1 MELYDFGNTIIS
13 EGVDYSRKGDFLGFT
28 IGSTHSSELGIV
40 RISDSNRYTEDLIPE
55 HSEKTATS
63 SGLDMTYYF
72 DSNYTQ
78 KKFTIKFAFDSLTEI
93 QLRKLRQIFSKKEPQ
108 DLIFDETP
116 YKVYSVKIDG
126 QPQLSYLCFDED
138 YKRVYKGDGSVSF
151 IAYYPFARS
160 RFKYI
165 EDYNIQN
172 IPEWGG
178 MKDNKSDWLESSG
191 IISKNTSYILSTDST
206 NSISNYID
214 ANHFVEETIRKRQFI
229 PVKNVGDLE
238 TNIKIRIYFYP
249 ISNMAWIDITNNKNL
264 FTNKKNIV
272 SLSYTDFNSIENKYE
287 YKEEIGRLEFKIEP
301 YELAEDIFNNKKSY
315 LEIDMEKELI
325 FYHRDNLK
333 SIYNNNII
341 SGNFFKI
348 PKTNNNEILV
358 LKLETESLDNN
369 AVNRNVLGMS
379 IDYDYLYY

>member
-138 YKRVYKGDGSVSF
+138 YKRVYKGDGSVNF

-178 MKDNKSDWLESSG
+178 IKDNKSDWIESSG
-191 IISKNTSYILSTDST
+191 IISKNTAYVVYID
-206 NSISNYID
+206 NKNRPVENVID
-214 ANHFVEETIRKRQFI
+214 ANHDTDQNITKRQFI
-229 PVKNVGDLE
+229 PIKNSGDLE
-238 TNIKIRIYFYP
+238 TNIKI
-249 ISNMAWIDITNNKNL
+249 
-264 FTNKKNIV
+264 
-272 SLSYTDFNSIENKYE
+272 
-287 YKEEIGRLEFKIEP
+287 KIELISGLLGSTGIDKNTLYGIVISLKHANSLGEFGEDIGKIELKIKP
-301 YELAEDIFNNKKSY
+301 YELADSAY
-315 LEIDMEKELI
+315 LEVDTEKELV
-325 FYHRDNLK
+325 FYCKNNSK
-333 SIYNNNII
+333 KIYNNNII

-348 PKTNNNEILV
+348 PKTEKDEFLI
-358 LKLETESLDNN
+358 LKLQIESLDGSELNN
-369 AVNRNVLGMS
+369 HILGMS
-379 IDYDYLYY
+379 VNYNYLYY

>member
-55 HSEKTATS
+55 HSEKTTTS

-172 IPEWGG
+172 IPEWSGI
-178 MKDNKSDWLESSG
+178 KDNKSDWLESSG
-191 IISKNTSYILSTDST
+191 IISKNTSYILSTNS

-214 ANHFVEETIRKRQFI
+214 ANHNTETNIRKRQFI
-229 PVKNVGDLE
+229 PIKNSGDSE
-238 TNIKIRIYFYP
+238 TNIKI
-249 ISNMAWIDITNNKNL
+249 
-264 FTNKKNIV
+264 
-272 SLSYTDFNSIENKYE
+272 
-287 YKEEIGRLEFKIEP
+287 KIELSGSLGSTGIDENTRYGIVISLGYANSLGGSEEDIGKIELKIKP
-301 YELAEDIFNNKKSY
+301 YELEKDSAY
-315 LEIDMEKELI
+315 LEVDTEKELV
-325 FYHRDNLK
+325 FYCKNNSK
-333 SIYNNNII
+333 NIYNNNII

-348 PKTNNNEILV
+348 PKTEKDEFLI
-358 LKLETESLDNN
+358 LKLQIESLDGSVAND
-369 AVNRNVLGMS
+369 RILGMS